1 MKIKNLIRT
10 WMMLGALLL
19 AGSCERLHEPGG
31 PADGG
36 AIGFVAEVA
45 LVADGTKASTLN
57 TRTSFE
63 DDNKFRVY
71 ARRVGEGRNTRLFG
85 DSGTLVTC
93 NDNSTPDDPSD
104 DTWTYTPTNYW
115 YWVNQSNY
123 YDFLAVYPD
132 PDGAGQSE
140 RMTDGSGND
149 IPGNLAIQ
157 KAYSIT
163 LNGSGELQ
171 AGTDLLMAG
180 TRRTGANV
188 GTRTAL
194 VPLNFHHM
202 LSAVKVVVTNVSDA
216 QSLILNSIKF
226 DNLIHSANAKVTI
239 DAMGQ
244 PEFSWIDTQRR
255 SNEVIVYTNTS
266 DLALAAQVGT
276 YNPSGYDLL
285 IPADLSVA
293 IDGSLVPERSNYDN
307 DSDYEDAL
315 TDYRENKLPHLIVN
329 FTPQG
334 GVATEKA
341 IVLTD
346 IQQSPVANDDPLLE
360 WEPGIR
366 YTYNI
371 SIRLDGGVLV
381 TVVTTAWEEIT
392 AETPGLLIE

>member
-31 PADGG
+31 QADGG

-45 LVADGTKASTLN
+45 LVADGTKASTLD

-63 DDNKFRVY
+63 DGDKFRVY
-71 ARRVGEGRNTRLFG
+71 GRRVGEGRNTRVFG
-85 DSGTLVTC
+85 DSGTLVEW
-93 NDNSTPDDPSD
+93 D
-104 DTWTYTPTNYW
+104 DTHDKWIYSPTNYW

-140 RMTDGSGND
+140 RMTDGGGND

-157 KAYSIT
+157 KAYSIS
-163 LNGSGELQ
+163 LNEGALQ

-202 LSAVKVVVTNVSDA
+202 LSAVKVVVTNDSDA
-216 QSLILNSIKF
+216 KSLTLNSIKF

-255 SNEVIVYTNTS
+255 SDKVSVYTGTPGPTLS
-266 DLALAAQVGT
+266 TGDT
-276 YNPSGYDLL
+276 YNPSDINPDSPYDLL

-293 IDGSLVPERSNYDN
+293 IDGSLVPERSNYNTDLE
-307 DSDYEDAL
+307 YETAL
-315 TDYRENKLPHLIVN
+315 ASYRENKLPHLIIN
-329 FTPQG
+329 FTPAG
-334 GVATEKA
+334 EIDPIEKA

-381 TVVTTAWEEIT
+381 TVVTTAWEDIT